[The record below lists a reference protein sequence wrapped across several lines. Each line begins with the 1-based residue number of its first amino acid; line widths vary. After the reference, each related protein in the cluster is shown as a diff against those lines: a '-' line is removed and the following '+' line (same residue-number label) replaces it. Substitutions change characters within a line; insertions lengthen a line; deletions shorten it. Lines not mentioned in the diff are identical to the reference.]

1 MKSYEFE
8 LLIMDMCYEKGIKDA
23 ETLKNFSDD
32 LHQSLEMAIEEY
44 SMDKGFSEDYEPN
57 Y

>member
-1 MKSYEFE
+1 MKNYEFE
-8 LLIMDMCYEKGIKDA
+8 LLIMDMCYEKKIKDA

-32 LHQSLEMAIEEY
+32 LHQSLELAIEDYANDNEFG
-44 SMDKGFSEDYEPN
+44 DDYEPN